1 MKNTRLSKHFLLGE
15 FLRLD
20 KYPDNIPTI
29 YQFAA
34 PGNHLEHPDMMFGLG
49 TTNNTKI
56 IAELFGHFRYFLY
69 LCSIIKGDDRSA
81 CSCVP
86 MVASEQARAQ
96 TPVAP

>member
-20 KYPDNIPTI
+20 KY
-29 YQFAA
+29 
-34 PGNHLEHPDMMFGLG
+34 LEHPDMMFGLG

-69 LCSIIKGDDRSA
+69 LCRVIKDDDRSA
-81 CSCVP
+81 CSDPCSP
-86 MVASEQARAQ
+86 L
-96 TPVAP
+96 T

>member
-69 LCSIIKGDDRSA
+69 LCRVIRELITKGGKQSPDVDG
-81 CSCVP
+81 CNEFLIP
-86 MVASEQARAQ
+86 
-96 TPVAP
+96 

>member
-34 PGNHLEHPDMMFGLG
+34 LVYGCQHLLE
-49 TTNNTKI
+49 TIWNT
-56 IAELFGHFRYFLY
+56 
-69 LCSIIKGDDRSA
+69 
-81 CSCVP
+81 
-86 MVASEQARAQ
+86 Q
-96 TPVAP
+96 T